1 MKCNMTAKTLPA
13 RLAVDEL
20 SSSSQETKRYITS
33 LSNCVCPR
41 ASLRGADIWHQIVC
55 PVDHMHGI
63 RELCATQ
70 KTSFVNVLSVELRNS
85 RLSLSS
91 SHIGIRDDSGFA
103 KISVAVQRL
112 LSSVTLPVNQ
122 HSLPPQVA
130 RLAAR
135 RRRLGVRFDRD
146 KSRVESFVLRRSGHP
161 RRSRMRLFN
170 VVRTC

>member
-1 MKCNMTAKTLPA
+1 
-13 RLAVDEL
+13 
-20 SSSSQETKRYITS
+20 
-33 LSNCVCPR
+33 
-41 ASLRGADIWHQIVC
+41 
-55 PVDHMHGI
+55 MHGI

-70 KTSFVNVLSVELRNS
+70 KTSLVNVLSVELRNS

-103 KISVAVQRL
+103 KISVAVRRL

-135 RRRLGVRFDRD
+135 RRRLGCASIETSPES
-146 KSRVESFVLRRSGHP
+146 SRSFFVAVVIHVGRGCDHLTSSELLLLFSGFQDLERTQQALVNAHHGTSIVEFTAIVG
-161 RRSRMRLFN
+161 
-170 VVRTC
+170 RTE

>member
-1 MKCNMTAKTLPA
+1 
-13 RLAVDEL
+13 
-20 SSSSQETKRYITS
+20 
-33 LSNCVCPR
+33 
-41 ASLRGADIWHQIVC
+41 
-55 PVDHMHGI
+55 MHGI

-70 KTSFVNVLSVELRNS
+70 KTSLVNVLSVELRNS

-103 KISVAVQRL
+103 KISVAVRRL

-135 RRRLGVRFDRD
+135 RRRLEVRFDRD

-161 RRSRMRLFN
+161 LRSGLRSLTSSELLLLFSGFQDLERTQQTLVN
-170 VVRTC
+170 AHHSTSIVEFTAVVGRTE

>member
-1 MKCNMTAKTLPA
+1 
-13 RLAVDEL
+13 
-20 SSSSQETKRYITS
+20 
-33 LSNCVCPR
+33 
-41 ASLRGADIWHQIVC
+41 
-55 PVDHMHGI
+55 MHGI

-70 KTSFVNVLSVELRNS
+70 KTSLVNVLSVELRNS

-103 KISVAVQRL
+103 KISVAVRRL

-135 RRRLGVRFDRD
+135 RRRLEVRFDRD

-161 RRSRMRLFN
+161 RRSRMRSSN
-170 VVRTC
+170 VVRTFASFQRVSRSGKNTASSRQRSSWHQHCRIHRNSWAH